1 MYNLPNKKP
10 KIKLMKSKVTNINCD
25 NSIDHKH
32 SPNKKRKEK
41 IKVYH
46 SLREFYTDSG
56 LIDEFD
62 IEVAYSNEQQNN
74 SYGVTE
80 EDLDNPNF
88 WLDL

>member
-1 MYNLPNKKP
+1 M
-10 KIKLMKSKVTNINCD
+10 
-25 NSIDHKH
+25 
-32 SPNKKRKEK
+32 
-41 IKVYH
+41 
-46 SLREFYTDSG
+46 EFYTDSG

-62 IEVAYSNEQQNN
+62 IQVDYSNEQQNN